1 MIESVKEEILVSIM
15 ESLGRLWQEDKIPFV
30 ISIIN
35 GKEIV
40 DSPLGWDFFGW
51 YHLTNKERKE
61 LPQDR
66 QPNDYKGFT
75 VVIDV
80 CDCDS
85 ALETMYK
92 LEGNGHNSQG
102 LQRLLEI
109 PTDDLNKTTIE
120 VLYHTKSNSI
130 VNKDSTN
137 KKIKELYNCYRQLL
151 YHTKSNSIVNKN
163 STNKKLCIS
172 YRQLI
177 SIIGS
182 ICGLGHEK
190 NQ

>member
-15 ESLGRLWQEDKIPFV
+15 ESLGGLWQEDKIPFV

-92 LEGNGHNSQG
+92 LEGNGHSSQG
-102 LQRLLEI
+102 LQRLFEIYHPIRLFEI
-109 PTDDLNKTTIE
+109 PKDDLHKTTIE

-130 VNKDSTN
+130 VNKYSTN
-137 KKIKELYNCYRQLL
+137 KKFKELY
-151 YHTKSNSIVNKN
+151 S
-163 STNKKLCIS
+163 S
-172 YRQLI
+172 YRQLFRI
-177 SIIGS
+177 KGG